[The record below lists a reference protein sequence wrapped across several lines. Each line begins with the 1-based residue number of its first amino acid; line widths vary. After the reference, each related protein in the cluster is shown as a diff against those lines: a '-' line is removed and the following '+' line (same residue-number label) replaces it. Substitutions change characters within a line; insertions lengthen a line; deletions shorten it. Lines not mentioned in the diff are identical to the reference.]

1 MFIFDLASFSS
12 AAKVEDILR
21 INLLDG
27 CGGECARGIMDEIR
41 SEFKGSIREM
51 VYSELKRAIF
61 IKYLSPIDTS
71 RLGEILREKGVKYE
85 IRY

>member
-1 MFIFDLASFSS
+1 MFIFDLASLSS

-27 CGGECARGIMDEIR
+27 CGGECARGIMDEI
-41 SEFKGSIREM
+41 
-51 VYSELKRAIF
+51 
-61 IKYLSPIDTS
+61 KYLSPIDTS